1 MRNYSLITILV
12 AFVFL
17 TACTKER
24 EPNQGIKFSVT
35 TDSSVLNARISH
47 PNVPIT
53 LKQLK
58 SPSSAGFLLVGEA
71 ESPQINGERLSASSV
86 IFANNKAY
94 VTYHMRGQPFGGG
107 IVVYNLSNPAQP
119 TINSQILFDDID
131 INISAFKSNGSSIYL
146 GGSSATQGGV
156 VIPVNVSG
164 QGGINT
170 SQNLQITKI
179 GNAPSVNGIVHVG
192 NRLIVSA
199 GNTSGGFWA
208 INQGSLQV
216 LDQQTNTGAKSV
228 AFNEGSGNSQWFMGL
243 VAGSPQQN
251 AVLKVFNGGVNPGF
265 SGGWQFDLGQPA
277 YHQAVEPDYDQW
289 GKLHVFIKPSTDICY
304 VPLGVNGMKA
314 IKVNPSTSTI
324 PQVVYTSP
332 ANMLTIGNTNSVSA
346 DNDYIYLANG
356 ADGVLFAK
364 PPQSG
369 NELDVF
375 GIWDN
380 SQYPGSANFVASNN
394 THVFVAKGKEGGL
407 KILLKVN

>member
-1 MRNYSLITILV
+1 MRSFNFFPILIALGLLSSCV
-12 AFVFL
+12 
-17 TACTKER
+17 KER
-24 EPNQGIKFSVT
+24 EPNQGIIFSVN
-35 TDSSVLNARISH
+35 TDSVALNARITH

-53 LKQLK
+53 LKPLK
-58 SPSSAGFLLVGEA
+58 SSASGGFLLVGEA
-71 ESPQINGERLSASSV
+71 ESPEISGEKLSASSV

-94 VTYHMRGQPFGGG
+94 VTYLMRGQPFGGG

-131 INISAFKSNGSSIYL
+131 INISAFRSNGSTIYL
-146 GGSSATQGGV
+146 GGSSASQGGV
-156 VIPVNVSG
+156 VIPVNVTG
-164 QGGINT
+164 LGGINT

-192 NRLIVSA
+192 NSLIVSA
-199 GNTSGGFWA
+199 GNTGGGFWA

-216 LDQQTNTGAKSV
+216 MDEQANTGAKSM
-228 AFNEGSGNSQWFMGL
+228 AFNDGTGNSRWFMGL

-265 SGGWQFDLGQPA
+265 SNGWQFDLGEPG
-277 YHQAVEPDYDQW
+277 YHQSVEPDYDQW
-289 GKLHVFIKPSTDICY
+289 GKLHIFIKPATDVCY
-304 VPLGVNGMKA
+304 IPLGVNGMKA
-314 IKVNPSTSTI
+314 IKVNPSASTI
-324 PQVVYTSP
+324 PQIVYTTP
-332 ANMLTIGNTNSVSA
+332 ANMLTVGNTNSVSA

-356 ADGVLFAK
+356 ADGVLFAT

-369 NELDVF
+369 TELNVT
-375 GIWDN
+375 GVWDN

-407 KILLKVN
+407 KILLKTF